1 MKGKSVTTERKTNK
15 SLEEQVEALKK
26 ENADLRTELEQL
38 KLVHRSKQEARED
51 IREERRSEQGLCSPC
66 AAYLLRLQEQASN
79 VDRRNQRHRK
89 EEVDENPK
97 VRERKK
103 QETFSHRSMLEQEA
117 DDCRNDCADVR
128 VAEEGRKIWKM
139 KGEEEQEGWTTVK
152 GRKRQ
157 NANKGEHG
165 QISTSNR
172 FSVLDSEMKEGKK
185 KVGCLVVG
193 DSRVRPLEKTFC
205 EKRDRCVA
213 KMGAVVS
220 DMDAILQEEL
230 ERYDPEVIILQ
241 VGVNNVGPRRS
252 VQLMKDYSALLQR
265 LKEARKPVIVTGIL
279 PRATASREWY
289 SRALSANASVE
300 TLCLNM
306 GLHFVDLWED
316 FFGRWEFYMRD
327 GLHLSDE
334 GAKILGEAYR
344 HVIRGNW
351 AERGEGGHSKRALE

>member
-1 MKGKSVTTERKTNK
+1 MALSKRKRGRKSNQTVEVKRKENEEEDEKEKGEENREEAVEKIKEKVDDEKEERRDEVTVVEKSADVKGKSVTTERKTNK

-38 KLVHRSKQEARED
+38 KLVHRSEQEARED

-117 DDCRNDCADVR
+117 DDYRNDCADVR

-193 DSRVRPLEKTFC
+193 DSRVRPLEKN
-205 EKRDRCVA
+205 
-213 KMGAVVS
+213 
-220 DMDAILQEEL
+220 IL
-230 ERYDPEVIILQ
+230 
-241 VGVNNVGPRRS
+241 
-252 VQLMKDYSALLQR
+252 
-265 LKEARKPVIVTGIL
+265 
-279 PRATASREWY
+279 
-289 SRALSANASVE
+289 
-300 TLCLNM
+300 
-306 GLHFVDLWED
+306 
-316 FFGRWEFYMRD
+316 
-327 GLHLSDE
+327 
-334 GAKILGEAYR
+334 
-344 HVIRGNW
+344 
-351 AERGEGGHSKRALE
+351 